1 MIEWCSEKWLF
12 NQLSFEQTIKCQ
24 ILHTVSHISGE
35 RLKEKIDV
43 DHSWESYKA
52 TSQTNK
58 KACDDTLLMPRN
70 NFFFHFNIPET
81 NKKNHVD
88 NGNYQLRPH
97 NKTKKR

>member
-1 MIEWCSEKWLF
+1 MF

-35 RLKEKIDV
+35 RLKEKIEV
-43 DHSWESYKA
+43 DHSWESFEAILTDEQKNR
-52 TSQTNK
+52 TIK
-58 KACDDTLLMPRN
+58 GWCDGTLLMPRN

-88 NGNYQLRPH
+88 NANYQLRPH
-97 NKTKKR
+97 NKTKKH